1 MILTDY
7 YKLEELRQLK
17 SHRFDTVAS
26 TGGYP
31 PFEAIAAR
39 SKGGRFY
46 CYYNG
51 VPDTFNSKAQRKADR
66 AITCTKN
73 ISSVFIP
80 DLSNPLMGYGD
91 VRGTADA
98 LLFLFSEDYTGLE
111 ILVARGYRNNSR
123 NLYNLL
129 ADGGLDDEIAILRQ
143 RAMGADSLP
152 LDY

>member
-7 YKLEELRQLK
+7 YKLQELRQLK
-17 SHRFDTVAS
+17 SHRYDTVAS

-31 PFEAIAAR
+31 PFEAIGAR
-39 SKGGRFY
+39 SKGGKFH

-51 VPDTFNSKAQRKADR
+51 VPDTFNSDAHRKADR

-80 DLSNPLMGYGD
+80 DLTNPLIGYGD
-91 VRGTADA
+91 TRGTTDA
-98 LLFLFSEDYTGLE
+98 LLFLFSGDYTQLE

-129 ADGGLDDEIAILRQ
+129 ADGGLDDEITLLRQ
-143 RAMGADSLP
+143 RAMENP
-152 LDY
+152 